1 MELRQIGSPSKMELG
16 ADGPQ
21 SRMEV
26 RVIGALSKMELGANG
41 ALSRQSSEQMVLRA
55 RWSSK

>member
-41 ALSRQSSEQMVLRA
+41 ALSRQSSEQMVL
-55 RWSSK
+55 